1 MTQQVETA
9 TIVGTITTSGNATVT
24 VTANGMTGS
33 PKAVSVAVLE
43 NDTAA
48 DVAQKIRYALAT
60 DADVSALFLIGG
72 TLANVTLTSRE
83 HLPNDSTLNIAVANG
98 TCEGLTADATSDN
111 TTAGVAADLYYITVS
126 EFKAY
131 RNISGTGDDNL
142 ILSMVAAATGYLE
155 NGWGYVYR
163 CDSDTD
169 REFYEDDVDGGRLRF
184 DKPIASIASIT
195 NGDGAAVA
203 ASEYILSPRDG
214 PYFEARLKQ
223 AASVAWITYPDPI
236 TVTGRWALT
245 VTPPAR
251 VKEACKVVVNY
262 LYDKK
267 NTGIDADRQIITA
280 EGIILPAGISKAVSD
295 LMGAKNHV

>member
-169 REFYEDDVDGGRLRF
+169 REFYADDVNGLTLNF
-184 DKPIASIASIT
+184 DKPLASIT
-195 NGDGAAVA
+195 SVANGDGAAVA
-203 ASEYILSPRDG
+203 STEYITLPRDA
-214 PYFEARLKQ
+214 PYYAVRLRET
-223 AASVAWITYPDPI
+223 STVRWNTYTDNI
-236 TVTGRWALT
+236 TVTGRWAYS

-251 VKEACKVVVNY
+251 VKEACKVIVNY

>member
-9 TIVGTITTSGNATVT
+9 TIVGTITTTGNATVT
-24 VTANGMTGS
+24 VTANGMTAS

-48 DVAQKIRYALAT
+48 DVAQKIRYALAI

-72 TLANVTLTSRE
+72 TSANVTLTSRE
-83 HLPNDSTLNIAVANG
+83 HLPNDSTLNIAVAND
-98 TCEGLTADATSDN
+98 TCAGLTADATSDN
-111 TTAGVAADLYYITVS
+111 TTAGVAADLYYITVP
-126 EFKAY
+126 EFKTY
-131 RNISGTGDDNL
+131 RNVTETTDDTL
-142 ILSMVAAATGYLE
+142 IFSMIAGATGYLE

-169 REFYEDDVDGGRLRF
+169 RDFYEDDVDGLRLCF
-184 DKPIASIASIT
+184 DKPIASITSIT

-203 ASEYILSPRDG
+203 STEYILSPRDG
-214 PYFEARLKQ
+214 PYFEARLKSTS
-223 AASVAWITYPDPI
+223 SVRWITYPDPI
-236 TVTGRWALT
+236 TVTGRWAMT

-262 LYDKK
+262 LYEKRS
-267 NTGIDADRQIITA
+267 TGIDADRQVITA
-280 EGIILPAGISKAVSD
+280 EGIILPAGIAKVVSD
-295 LMGAKNHV
+295 LMGARNHV

>member
-43 NDTAA
+43 NNTAA

-72 TLANVTLTSRE
+72 TAANVTLTSRE

-142 ILSMVAAATGYLE
+142 ILSMIAAATGYLE

-169 REFYEDDVDGGRLRF
+169 RDFYEDDVDGGRLGF
-184 DKPIASIASIT
+184 DKPIASITSIT